1 MNMDIFYGYVLKLIE
16 TAEGRVMYVLTAI
29 CVAMIIDFLSGTFAA
44 KINPN
49 IEFKSKIGING
60 IIRKLASVILLM
72 FFILLA
78 PLIPGG
84 AGLGLLYVLYLG
96 YLGMEVKSILENY
109 QKLGTD
115 VSSFRDFLDKVTGK
129 SKKED
134 DQE

>member
-1 MNMDIFYGYVLKLIE
+1 MDIFYGYVLKLIE